1 VIGFDSDDDA
11 VRIANDSRYGLYG
24 GIHSRDPAQAWAMAQ
39 QLRTGG
45 VVINGGLYR
54 QNDAPFGGY
63 KRSGLGREYGE
74 NWTHEYT
81 QEKSIVFPIGV

>member
-1 VIGFDSDDDA
+1 
-11 VRIANDSRYGLYG
+11 SRYGLYG
-24 GIHSRDPAQAWAMAQ
+24 AIHSRDAAAAWAMAQ

-45 VVINGGLYR
+45 VVLNGGLYQ

-74 NWTHEYT
+74 NWTYAYM